1 MRPIFPDI
9 SRFSG
14 LYRDPTEQMKSGRL
28 SCLIWPLIL
37 AAAFFFIPVVLFS
50 VYPVGFWS
58 STDYEPLG
66 LADALNMAYRLGDL
80 TLYPAEGMTN
90 HPGVQFYLTSWLALA
105 LSGHPIATGQGYS
118 FFRDVV
124 DHVEDYHRMAV
135 YVATLAGSAGI
146 FLFARTALKLIPP
159 GVTVA
164 ALLLWLVSTPAT
176 ILCFMATGFEPF
188 ALLINGIFLVML
200 FRIAFDRELDPWMMV
215 LAGCVGAFAYL
226 DKLAYAYI
234 PLALVSAIFWKAV
247 FCGIG
252 WRRGAKL
259 IAISFFTF
267 VGVVIATGYLVIG
280 SNAFIAMLRFHRN
293 VILGSGLYGTG
304 SQVVVSGEGVRRAIM
319 AIPGDEAWAV
329 PLALIAG
336 AALWIAGIVAGL
348 RNRHDN
354 SVAIIAIGA
363 GLAALFSALSVLKHY
378 DTHYTA
384 GVSAA
389 LPGCLLAC
397 YLFARNWSPGL
408 RLATVAVV
416 WVAITVMT
424 GPALRSVEGTLAARS
439 ETTRLA
445 EADMKQVGAETAG
458 MKRPVGYVYRVPFPQ
473 FVEGFVVYFT
483 GVPRLTKEYV
493 EKRGGITNGIAGPPG
508 AEDDGAYVIDKA
520 YFPDIAA
527 VKSAPNLDTQGPKPV
542 QFETGDK
549 LIELHTVFLLIR
561 K

>member
-1 MRPIFPDI
+1 
-9 SRFSG
+9 
-14 LYRDPTEQMKSGRL
+14 MKSGWL

-37 AAAFFFIPVVLFS
+37 AAVFFVIPVVLFS
-50 VYPVGFWS
+50 AYPIGFWS

-66 LADALNMAYRLGDL
+66 LGDALNMAYRLADL

-90 HPGVQFYLTSWLALA
+90 HPGVPFYLTSWLALA
-105 LSGHPIATGQGYS
+105 LSGHPIAGAPGSSY
-118 FFRDVV
+118 FRDVI
-124 DHVEDYHRMAV
+124 DHVEDYHRMGV
-135 YVATLAGSAGI
+135 YVAAAVGSAGI
-146 FLFARTALKLIPP
+146 YLFARTALKLIPI
-159 GVTVA
+159 GITIA

-188 ALLINGIFLVML
+188 ALLINGVFLVML
-200 FRIAFDRELDPWMMV
+200 IRIAVARELDPWMMV

-226 DKLAYAYI
+226 NKLSYVYI

-267 VGVVIATGYLVIG
+267 VGVIIATGYLVIG

-336 AALWIAGIVAGL
+336 TALWIAGIVTGL
-348 RNRHDN
+348 RNRQDN
-354 SVAIIAIGA
+354 GVAVIAIGA
-363 GLAALFSALSVLKHY
+363 GLAALFAALSVLKHY
-378 DTHYTA
+378 DIHYTA

-389 LPGCLLAC
+389 LPGCVLAC
-397 YLFARNWSPGL
+397 ALFARNWNPRV
-408 RLATVAVV
+408 RLAAVAAV
-416 WVAITVMT
+416 WVAILVMT
-424 GPALRSVEGTLAARS
+424 GPSLQIIEGVLTARS
-439 ETTRLA
+439 ETTRLVA
-445 EADMKQVGAETAG
+445 ADMKQLSAETADL
-458 MKRPVGYVYRVPFPQ
+458 KRSIHYTYRVPFPQ
-473 FVEGFVVYFT
+473 FVEGFAVHYA
-483 GVPRLTKEYV
+483 GVPRLTEEYV
-493 EKRGGITNGIAGPPG
+493 ENRGGVTNGIPGPSGAGEP
-508 AEDDGAYVIDKA
+508 GAYVIDKA

-527 VKSAPNLDTQGPKPV
+527 VRSAPNIDPQGETPV
-542 QFETGDK
+542 RMQAGDK
-549 LIELHTVFLLIR
+549 VIELRTVFLLFR

>member
-1 MRPIFPDI
+1 MTSARP
-9 SRFSG
+9 SS
-14 LYRDPTEQMKSGRL
+14 
-28 SCLIWPLIL
+28 LIWPLIM
-37 AAAFFFIPVVLFS
+37 AAAFFSIPVVLFS
-50 VYPVGFWS
+50 AYPVGFWS

-105 LSGHPIATGQGYS
+105 LAGHPIATRQAYS

-135 YVATLAGSAGI
+135 YVAALVGSAGI
-146 FLFARTALKLIPP
+146 YLFARTALKLIPL

-164 ALLLWLVSTPAT
+164 ALLLWLVSAPAT

-188 ALLINGIFLVML
+188 ALLINGVFLVML
-200 FRIAFDRELDPWMMV
+200 VRIAFDRDLDAGMMV

-226 DKLAYAYI
+226 NKLSYAYI

-252 WRRGAKL
+252 WRRGTRL

-267 VGVVIATGYLVIG
+267 VGVIIATGYLVIG

-293 VILGSGLYGTG
+293 VILGSGLYGSG

-329 PLALIAG
+329 PLAVFAG
-336 AALWIAGIVAGL
+336 AALWIAGLVAGF
-348 RNRHDN
+348 RNRQDN
-354 SVAIIAIGA
+354 GVAIIAIGA
-363 GLAALFSALSVLKHY
+363 GLAALFSALSVMKHY
-378 DTHYTA
+378 DSHYTA

-389 LPGCLLAC
+389 LPGCVLAFS
-397 YLFARNWSPGL
+397 LFARNWNSRV
-408 RLATVAVV
+408 RLAAVAAV
-416 WVAITVMT
+416 WVAIALMT
-424 GPALRSVEGTLAARS
+424 GPVLRNVAGILAARS

-445 EADMKQVGAETAG
+445 VADMKQVSAETAG
-458 MKRPVGYVYRVPFPQ
+458 MKRAVGYTYRVSFPQ
-473 FVEGFVVYFT
+473 FVEGFVVHFA
-483 GVPRLTKEYV
+483 GVPRLTEEYV
-493 EKRGGITNGIAGPPG
+493 AKRGGITNGIAGPPG
-508 AEDDGAYVIDKA
+508 AEDEGAYVIDKA

-527 VKSAPNLDTQGPKPV
+527 VKSAPNLDPLGPKPV
-542 QFETGDK
+542 QFEPGDK

>member
-1 MRPIFPDI
+1 MRPIFTDI
-9 SRFSG
+9 SGFYG
-14 LYRDPTEQMKSGRL
+14 LYRDPTEQMESGKPI
-28 SCLIWPLIL
+28 SSIWPLIL
-37 AAAFFFIPVVLFS
+37 AAAFFFIPVALFS
-50 VYPVGFWS
+50 AYPVGFWS

-66 LADALNMAYRLGDL
+66 LADALNMAYRLADL

-105 LSGHPIATGQGYS
+105 LSGHPVATGQAYS

-146 FLFARTALKLIPP
+146 YLFARTALKLIPA
-159 GVTVA
+159 GATVA
-164 ALLLWLVSTPAT
+164 ALLLWLVATPAT

-200 FRIAFDRELDPWMMV
+200 IRIAFDRELDPWMMV

-226 DKLAYAYI
+226 DKLSYIYI

-252 WRRGAKL
+252 WRRGAGL
-259 IAISFFTF
+259 IAISVFTF
-267 VGVVIATGYLVIG
+267 LGVIIAAGHLVIG
-280 SNAFIAMLRFHRN
+280 SNAFTALLRFHRS
-293 VILGSGLYGTG
+293 VILGSGLYGSG
-304 SQVVVSGEGVRRAIM
+304 SQVVVNGEGVRRAIM

-348 RNRHDN
+348 RNKQDN

-389 LPGCLLAC
+389 LPGCVLAGC
-397 YLFARNWSPGL
+397 LFARNWNPRV
-408 RLATVAVV
+408 RLAAVAVV
-416 WVAITVMT
+416 WVAISLMT
-424 GPALRSVEGTLAARS
+424 GPALRYVGGILTARS
-439 ETTRLA
+439 EITRLA
-445 EADMKQVGAETAG
+445 VADMKQVGAETAG
-458 MKRPVGYVYRVPFPQ
+458 MKRAVGYTYRVPFPQ
-473 FVEGFVVYFT
+473 YLEGFVVHYT
-483 GVPRLTKEYV
+483 GVPRLTEGYV
-493 EKRGGITNGIAGPPG
+493 ENRGGVISSYAGPPVS
-508 AEDDGAYVIDKA
+508 EIDAYVIDKA

-527 VKSAPNLDTQGPKPV
+527 VKSAPNLDQLGPKPV
-542 QFETGDK
+542 QFEAGDK